1 MTDRDEIVDVLV
13 RYATGIDSRD
23 WRLFR
28 SCFSDDA
35 RFDYGGIGQWDTPEA
50 ITDYMRAAHSGPSM
64 HRLSNFVI
72 DIDGD
77 RATSRTYVDA
87 VVMGPKGFGAVENFG
102 WYDDE
107 WVRTPGGWRI
117 SFRHTMLHGVRL
129 PGCCGGY
136 HRRSVLGSPNSWA
149 ERRTPASPPPRRS
162 SSPRSQRRDAT
173 CKVIE
178 K

>member
-1 MTDRDEIVDVLV
+1 MTDRDEIIDVLV

-23 WRLFR
+23 WPLFR

-102 WYDDE
+102 WYDDK

-117 SFRHTMLHGVRL
+117 SFRHTTLHGVRL
-129 PGCCGGY
+129 PGLLRLIPPSIGARVAG
-136 HRRSVLGSPNSWA
+136 RLGRAQNA
-149 ERRTPASPPPRRS
+149 RMG
-162 SSPRSQRRDAT
+162 AT
-173 CKVIE
+173 RHAKC
-178 K
+178 